1 MKRKLTKK
9 MVAFGLAAAVVATNL
24 TPVPVSAKKPVCS
37 TDYSNPKNWNV
48 RHTDDDIYSMFS
60 DLEKTYPKYAKLS
73 SIGKTTKKMTS
84 SFLLLQIRN
93 QRKKTKQVLL
103 S

>member
-1 MKRKLTKK
+1 

-48 RHTDDDIYSMFS
+48 RHTAVSYTHLHAPHVGLLIA
-60 DLEKTYPKYAKLS
+60 LVWIKTYSPS
-73 SIGKTTKKMTS
+73 
-84 SFLLLQIRN
+84 LLDVYKRQDAS
-93 QRKKTKQVLL
+93 QSLL
-103 S
+103 ILELFTL